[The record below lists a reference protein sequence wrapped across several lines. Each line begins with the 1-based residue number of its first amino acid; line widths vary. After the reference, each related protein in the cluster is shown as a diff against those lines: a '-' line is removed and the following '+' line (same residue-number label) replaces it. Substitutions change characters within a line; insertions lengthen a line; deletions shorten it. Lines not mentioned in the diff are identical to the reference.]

1 MQADLVYA
9 KLTTIFHEVFDD
21 ESLVL
26 RPDLTADDVDDWDS
40 LSHLRMIMTVQ
51 TAFGIKL
58 SASEIGQLR
67 NVGDLAAIVQSKTAA
82 AVA

>member
-1 MQADLVYA
+1 MQADMIYT
-9 KLTTIFHEVFDD
+9 KLTAIFHDVFDD

-51 TAFGIKL
+51 SEFGIKL
-58 SASEIGQLR
+58 SASEIGQLK
-67 NVGDLAAIVQSKTAA
+67 NVGDLATLIGAKTAPA
-82 AVA
+82 QA